1 MDGDQSQRVAIVT
14 GAARNIGRASALALA
29 RQGFA
34 VVVHSGSDEAGA
46 KETARQVAAA
56 GQAAAVV
63 LGDLTEEATAGQLVE
78 AAGKLGRPVILVN
91 NAALRRAVPFEEMD
105 LAEWRAVQ
113 AINVDAAFL
122 CSRAVIGAMLEAGWG
137 RIINIGGMSGHMG
150 AAKRAHVVTS
160 KAAVVGLSK
169 ALAIEYA
176 GRGITANC
184 VVPGEIETER
194 GASAGARGQHPGKAL
209 PPVGRRG
216 QPEEVAAV
224 IAMLCGPESDY
235 LTGQTFHVNG
245 GTYLP

>member
-1 MDGDQSQRVAIVT
+1 MNSGDAYRVAIVT
-14 GAARNIGRASALALA
+14 GAARNIGRAAALALA

-34 VVVHSGSDEAGA
+34 VLVHSGSDLEGA
-46 KETARQVAAA
+46 EETAQQVEQE
-56 GQAAAVV
+56 GRPAVTL
-63 LGDLTEEATAGQLVE
+63 LGDLTEEAMPARLVE
-78 AAGKLGRPVILVN
+78 AAGALGQPAVLVN

-105 LAEWRAVQ
+105 LAEWREVL
-113 AINVDAAFL
+113 AINLDAAFL
-122 CSRAVIGAMLEAGWG
+122 CSRAVIAPMLDAGWG

-160 KAAVVGLSK
+160 KAALVGLSK

-176 GRGITANC
+176 GRGVTANC
-184 VVPGEIETER
+184 VVPGEIETRR

-216 QPEEVAAV
+216 TPQEVAAV
-224 IAMLCGPESDY
+224 IALLCGPESDY